1 MRVIV
6 VAGGTGGHI
15 YPAVAIINKI
25 KEKDKNSEILYIGTT
40 DRMEK
45 DIIPELGIKFEG
57 IEMVGLN
64 RKNIF
69 SNVKVFK
76 LFKKAIKRAREIIV
90 EFKPDVIVG
99 AGGYITA
106 PVLYAAHKLG
116 IPILIHEQNSIPGI
130 SNKFIGR
137 FADKICVS
145 LPNSL
150 NMFPKDKVCYT
161 GNPRSEE
168 IIKAKVLKKSTLGFS
183 DDKKLVVVV
192 MGSLGSTTMTEKIK
206 DLIPGFNNKSYQVLV
221 VTGKS
226 YYEEYKDLNISD
238 NVKIIP
244 FMDNLINLLKDS
256 DLIISRAGASTIAE
270 VTAIGLPAI
279 LVPSPYVT
287 NNHQYKNAKELSDNG
302 ACIIVKEEDFSRDKI
317 IHEIDK
323 LFDNKESYNKMSD
336 ASRKLGINDSAS
348 RIYKEIEKIIRWW
361 LLWMI
366 I

>member
-1 MRVIV
+1 
-6 VAGGTGGHI
+6 
-15 YPAVAIINKI
+15 
-25 KEKDKNSEILYIGTT
+25 
-40 DRMEK
+40 
-45 DIIPELGIKFEG
+45 
-57 IEMVGLN
+57 
-64 RKNIF
+64 
-69 SNVKVFK
+69 
-76 LFKKAIKRAREIIV
+76 
-90 EFKPDVIVG
+90 
-99 AGGYITA
+99 
-106 PVLYAAHKLG
+106 
-116 IPILIHEQNSIPGI
+116 
-130 SNKFIGR
+130 
-137 FADKICVS
+137 
-145 LPNSL
+145 
-150 NMFPKDKVCYT
+150 MFPKDKVCYT

-348 RIYKEIEKIIRWW
+348 RIYKEIEKIIR
-361 LLWMI
+361 
-366 I
+366 